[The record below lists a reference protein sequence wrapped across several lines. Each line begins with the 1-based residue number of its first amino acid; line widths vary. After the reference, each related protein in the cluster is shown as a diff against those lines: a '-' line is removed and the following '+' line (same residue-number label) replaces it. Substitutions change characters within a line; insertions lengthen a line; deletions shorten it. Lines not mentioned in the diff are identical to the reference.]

1 MSNVTVQ
8 PVRGKKA
15 QKAFLHLPW
24 KMHANDPNWIP
35 PIRHNQKELVN
46 YRKHPFYD
54 NAEIE
59 TFIATRN
66 DEVVGRIAAVID
78 HGHNERYEEKRGMI
92 GFFESVND
100 TEVSRSLFNAARQ
113 WHESHGMTALRGPVN
128 PSMNYECGL
137 LIEGFE
143 TPPCFMMTYNPT
155 YYPELWED
163 FGFQKAQDM
172 FAYNADTSM
181 LDNIDPKIS
190 FVLEE
195 AARRFNVTV
204 RDVDKKNFK
213 KEIYTFMDIYNRATS
228 GNWGFVPMSP
238 SEVEHTAA
246 ALQFLIVPQ
255 LSVFAEADGKP
266 IGVVFGLLDY
276 NPIIKKIDGRMFP
289 FGFLRILWG
298 RRKIKRIRLVSTT
311 ILPEYQRWGLGV
323 TLLGRLYPRGIDWG
337 LTECE
342 LSWVLESNQLSR
354 GTIERGGAEKTK
366 VYRIYD
372 FDPKSS
378 T

>member
-8 PVRGKKA
+8 PVQSKKA
-15 QKAFLHLPW
+15 RKAFLQLPW
-24 KMHANDPNWIP
+24 KMHSSDPNWIP

-59 TFIATRN
+59 TFLATK
-66 DEVVGRIAAVID
+66 DGEVVGRIAAIID
-78 HGHNERYEEKRGMI
+78 HGHNEYYKEKRGMI
-92 GFFESVND
+92 GFFESIND
-100 TEVSRSLFNAARQ
+100 TEVSRKLFEAARQ
-113 WHESHGMTALRGPVN
+113 WHESKGMEALRGPVN

-137 LIEGFE
+137 LVEGFE
-143 TPPCFMMTYNPT
+143 TPPSFMMTYNPDF
-155 YYPELWED
+155 YARLWED
-163 FGFQKAQDM
+163 FGFEKAQDL
-172 FAYNADTSM
+172 FAYDADTSM
-181 LDNIDPKIS
+181 LDSIDPKIV

-195 AARRFNVTV
+195 AARRFNVEV
-204 RDVDKKNFK
+204 REVDKKDFK
-213 KEIYTFMDIYNRATS
+213 KDIYAFLDIYNKAMN
-228 GNWGFVPMSP
+228 GNWGYVPMTP
-238 SEVEHTAA
+238 GEVEHTAA
-246 ALQFLIVPQ
+246 ALEFLIVPQ
-255 LSVFAEADGKP
+255 LSIFAHVDDKP
-266 IGVVFGLLDY
+266 VGVVFGLLDY

-298 RRKIKRIRLVSTT
+298 RKKIKKIRLISTT
-311 ILPEYQRWGLGV
+311 VLPEYQRWGLGV
-323 TLLGRLYPRGIDWG
+323 TLLGRLFPRGIEWG

-354 GTIERGGAEKTK
+354 GTIERGGAKKTK

-372 FDPKSS
+372 FDIQSS